1 MSTSIRIARIDNRIG
16 NDSKTFLSQNYDIIG
31 KSCKV
36 PVEVTMQGRDGR
48 GSSANRGRGR
58 NHRGGRG
65 MASSPPRTG
74 TIAAIGAYLDLIPGK
89 EVNPGVVINW
99 INKFTEYLTAV
110 CDTPKIN
117 LNP

>member
-1 MSTSIRIARIDNRIG
+1 M
-16 NDSKTFLSQNYDIIG
+16 SQNYDIIG

-36 PVEVTMQGRDGR
+36 LVEVTMQGRDGR

-58 NHRGGRG
+58 NRRGGRG
-65 MASSPPRTG
+65 MARLPPRTG
-74 TIAAIGAYLDLIPGK
+74 TIAAIGAYLDLIPRKG
-89 EVNPGVVINW
+89 VNPGVVINW
-99 INKFTEYLTAV
+99 INKFREYVTTV